1 MQQRVEIIKALV
13 RDARILILDEPTRGI
28 DVGAKFEIYK
38 IIDTLVAGGAG
49 VLMISSEMEEL
60 MGMCDRILV
69 MNHGEIQAEYGR
81 GEFDSGRILEAAMK
95 RKASAAAPGAIAE
108 KVA

>member
-1 MQQRVEIIKALV
+1 
-13 RDARILILDEPTRGI
+13 
-28 DVGAKFEIYK
+28 VGAKFEIYK

-60 MGMCDRILV
+60 IGLCDRILV
-69 MNHGEIQAEYGR
+69 MNHGEIQAEYSR

-95 RKASAAAPGAIAE
+95 RRTSSQSAAVAE